1 VWEEECVVDSFDG
14 VAICCTE
21 KKFCIEQKIMPVL
34 NKLLLVILKKK
45 KKKKIG
51 LMCEKMFFEVL

>member
-14 VAICCTE
+14 VAIRCTG

-34 NKLLLVILKKK
+34 NKLLLVVK
-45 KKKKIG
+45 
-51 LMCEKMFFEVL
+51 